1 MTPIRAVWQIAS
13 KDYACDACAAWQRS
27 GYGQQD
33 VSTDDWLIIEGAQ
46 ADKWKIRRGEKYRK
60 LVYKD
65 GGEFVTYRARIDMD
79 ALAMRLELFEEI

>member
-13 KDYACDACAAWQRS
+13 KDYACDACAAWHRS

-60 LVYKD
+60 IVYKD

>member
-1 MTPIRAVWQIAS
+1 MTPLKDTTQYAS
-13 KDYACDACAAWQRS
+13 KFYPCNACAAWHRS

-33 VSTDDWLIIEGAQ
+33 VSADDWLIIEGAQ
-46 ADKWKIRRGEKYRK
+46 ADKWKIRRGAQYRK
-60 LVYKD
+60 IVYKD

>member
-13 KDYACDACAAWQRS
+13 KDYACDACAAWHRS

-60 LVYKD
+60 IVYKD

-79 ALAMRLELFEEI
+79 ALAMRLELFEE

>member
-13 KDYACDACAAWQRS
+13 KDYACDACAAWHRS

-33 VSTDDWLIIEGAQ
+33 VGADNSLIIEGAQ
-46 ADKWKIRRGEKYRK
+46 ADKWKIQRGEKYRK

-65 GGEFVTYRARIDMD
+65 GCEFVTYRARSDMD
-79 ALAMRLELFEEI
+79 ALAMRLGLFEEI

>member
-1 MTPIRAVWQIAS
+1 MTPL
-13 KDYACDACAAWQRS
+13 KDTTQCATKLYACDACAAWHRS

-33 VSTDDWLIIEGAQ
+33 VSADDWLIIEGAQ

-65 GGEFVTYRARIDMD
+65 GGDLVTYRARLDMD
-79 ALAMRLELFEEI
+79 ALAMRLELFEE

>member
-1 MTPIRAVWQIAS
+1 MTKL
-13 KDYACDACAAWQRS
+13 KDTTQYATKFDSCDACAAWHRS

-33 VSTDDWLIIEGAQ
+33 VSTDDLLIIEGAQ

>member
-1 MTPIRAVWQIAS
+1 MTPIIAVWQIAS
-13 KDYACDACAAWQRS
+13 KDYDCDACAAWHRS

-33 VSTDDWLIIEGAQ
+33 VSTDDWRIIKGAQ
-46 ADKWKIRRGEKYRK
+46 ADKWKIRRGDKYRR